1 MAQTR
6 VQPSPSHC
14 RAPTHDKI
22 IDKMMS
28 FQGNVLLI
36 DDEDSLRHT
45 LTRVLKAAGCEVSS
59 ASNGPEALR
68 LMNNLHFDLVY
79 LDIHLPGMSGL
90 EILQNIRKSQTDL
103 PVILFTGHA
112 SLQSALEAIR
122 LGATDYLVKPIDP
135 EVFIARTRV
144 ILAEQAVEQRKR
156 QIRRQIAALRA
167 ELRTLEEQSAAA
179 SKEMLPSPET
189 GDRFLKRGSF
199 VLDLQ
204 AQRATLKDRVLSLP
218 PTAFI
223 YLTVLA
229 RRAPEAVDYQTLVT
243 EAQGYAVEPSEAS
256 ELAKYH
262 IHVLRQA
269 INANKDEA
277 GYILNVRGIGYRV
290 LTE

>member
-1 MAQTR
+1 
-6 VQPSPSHC
+6 
-14 RAPTHDKI
+14 
-22 IDKMMS
+22 MMS

-90 EILQNIRKSQTDL
+90 EILQKIRKSQTDL

-179 SKEMLPSPET
+179 SKEMLPTPET

-269 INANKDEA
+269 IDVNKDEA